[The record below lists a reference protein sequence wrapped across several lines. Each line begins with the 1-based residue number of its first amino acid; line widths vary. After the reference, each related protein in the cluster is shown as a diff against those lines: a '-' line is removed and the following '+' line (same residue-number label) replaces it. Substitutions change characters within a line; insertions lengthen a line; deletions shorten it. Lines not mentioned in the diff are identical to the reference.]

1 MKAPDSKTIS
11 ALIRE
16 KAQESGFD
24 LCGIAP
30 AGVLKEN
37 RAVLA
42 EWCKSGM
49 NADMAYLSDDIEKR
63 TDPGLLLPGAKS
75 VIITGLNYYSERK
88 QGGNGIPVIS
98 RYAYG
103 ADYHPIILAKLNR
116 IIDFIKDIHPESTSK
131 AYVDSAPL
139 LEKPWATRAG
149 LGWQGRHS
157 ILINN
162 KIGSFFFLGAIV
174 TDLEL
179 EYDNPS
185 MEDHCG
191 NCRLCIEACPTEAI
205 NENRTIDARRCISY
219 QTIESKMPVNDEI
232 SGKLNGMIF
241 GCDICQESCPWNKI
255 SKQHKTPDFEISPE
269 LLLLTADEWKNL
281 AKDQFKRLFK
291 KSAIGRKKYETFI
304 NNVTI
309 VTK

>member
-1 MKAPDSKTIS
+1 MKAPDNKSIS
-11 ALIRE
+11 TLIRE
-16 KAQESGFD
+16 KAHESGFD

-30 AGVLKEN
+30 SGVLNEN
-37 RAVLA
+37 GAVLA

-49 NADMAYLSDDIEKR
+49 NADMAYLSDNIEKR
-63 TDPGLLLPGAKS
+63 TDPGLLLPGARS
-75 VIITGLNYYSERK
+75 VILTGLNYYTERK

-98 RYAYG
+98 KYAYG
-103 ADYHPIILAKLNR
+103 VDYHPVIMDKLYR
-116 IIDFIKDIHPESTSK
+116 IIDCIKDIHPESDNK
-131 AYVDSAPL
+131 AFVDSAPL

-157 ILINN
+157 ILINK

-185 MEDHCG
+185 IEDHCG
-191 NCRLCIEACPTEAI
+191 NCRLCIDACPTTAI
-205 NENRTIDARRCISY
+205 NENRTIDSRRCIAY
-219 QTIESKMPVNDEI
+219 QTIESKMPVSDEI
-232 SGKLNGMIF
+232 SGKLSGMIF
-241 GCDICQESCPWNKI
+241 GCDICQEVCPWNKF
-255 SKQHKTPDFEISPE
+255 SKPHTTPDFEISPE

-291 KSAIGRKKYETFI
+291 RSAIGRRKYETFLK
-304 NNVTI
+304 NVTI

>member
-1 MKAPDSKTIS
+1 MKTPDSNSIS

-16 KAQESGFD
+16 KAHESGFD
-24 LCGIAP
+24 LCGIAQSD
-30 AGVLKEN
+30 VLNEN
-37 RAVLA
+37 GAVLA

-49 NADMAYLSDDIEKR
+49 NADMAYLSDNIEKR
-63 TDPGLLLPGAKS
+63 IDPALLLPGARS
-75 VIITGLNYYSERK
+75 VIITGLNYYTERK

-98 RYAYG
+98 RYTYG
-103 ADYHPIILAKLNR
+103 VDYHPVILAKLKN
-116 IIDFIKDIHPESTSK
+116 IIDSIKSIHPESSCK

-139 LEKPWATRAG
+139 LEKPWAAMAG

-157 ILINN
+157 ILINK

-191 NCRLCIEACPTEAI
+191 NCRICIEACPTAAI
-205 NENRTIDARRCISY
+205 NENRTIDARRCIAY
-219 QTIESKMPVNDEI
+219 QTIESKRPVSDEI

-241 GCDICQESCPWNKI
+241 GCDICQEVCPWNKF
-255 SKQHKTPDFEISPE
+255 SKLHNTPDFEISSE
-269 LLLLTADEWKNL
+269 LSLLTADEWKNL

-291 KSAIGRKKYETFI
+291 RSAIGRKKYDTFLK
-304 NNVTI
+304 NVTI